1 MMENYFN
8 NTKLISIL
16 LKWKLHLLI
25 ISIIAVV
32 AALLVSVFVFKPR
45 FKSTAYIYPSNIAP
59 YSEESETEQ
68 MLQWLNSRDVKD
80 SVIRKHHLA
89 EHYGISPQEKYFE
102 STIYYLYQ
110 KNVKISKTQYE
121 SIEITV
127 TDTDPVL
134 AKDIVNS
141 IIFYTDIKIRLT
153 HRKKYD
159 EVVYTF
165 NDVLRLKQQEIDSVK
180 QMYRDVSQKYG
191 VYDIEGQ
198 TQEITR
204 GNLRTVDGGGG
215 AINSKDVLR
224 LKTGMEEKAAD
235 LLFLSNRIKDLANE
249 YSELMLKFDIAKYD
263 TKKEYTFINVV
274 TPPEVAD
281 KKSFPKHPLIVF
293 YFLVATLFFSV
304 LTIAIIEYRKSIA
317 KSVGL

>member
-8 NTKLISIL
+8 NAKLLSIIF
-16 LKWKLHLLI
+16 KWKWHLLI
-25 ISIIAVV
+25 ISLIAVV
-32 AALLVSVFVFKPR
+32 IALIVSVFVFKPR

-80 SVIRKHHLA
+80 SVMRKHRLA
-89 EHYGISPQEKYFE
+89 EHYGINPNEKYFE
-102 STIYYLYQ
+102 STMNYLYG
-110 KNVKISKTQYE
+110 KNVKIAKTQYE
-121 SIEITV
+121 SIEIAV
-127 TDTDPVL
+127 TDIDPVL

-165 NDVLRLKQQEIDSVK
+165 NTVLDLKQKEIDSVK
-180 QMYRDVSQKYG
+180 QLYRDLSVQYG
-191 VYDIEGQ
+191 IYDIEGQ

-215 AINSKDVLR
+215 AINAKDVLR

-235 LLFLSNRIKDLANE
+235 LLFLSNRIKDMANE

-274 TPPEVAD
+274 TPPDVAD
-281 KKSFPKHPLIVF
+281 KKSFPKPLYIAF
-293 YFLVATLFFSV
+293 YFLLATLIFSI
-304 LTIAIIEYRKSIA
+304 LTIAIIEYRKAIAESIN
-317 KSVGL
+317 K

>member
-8 NTKLISIL
+8 NTKLLSIIF
-16 LKWKLHLLI
+16 KWKWHLLI
-25 ISIIAVV
+25 LSIVAVLV
-32 AALLVSVFVFKPR
+32 ALLVSVFVLKPR

-80 SVIRKHHLA
+80 SVINKHHLA
-89 EHYGISPQEKYFE
+89 EHYGISPQEKYFA
-102 STIYYLYQ
+102 STLNYMYG
-110 KNVKISKTQYE
+110 KNISISKTQYE
-121 SIEITV
+121 SIEISV
-127 TDTDPVL
+127 TDIDPVL

-159 EVVYTF
+159 EVAYTF
-165 NDVLRLKQQEIDSVK
+165 NKVIDVKKAEIDSVK
-180 QMYRDVSQKYG
+180 KVYRDLSVEYG
-191 VYDIEGQ
+191 IYDIEGQ

-215 AINSKDVLR
+215 AISSKDVQR

-235 LLFLSNRIKDLANE
+235 LLFLSNRIKDMANE

-274 TPPEVAD
+274 TPPDVAD
-281 KKSFPKHPLIVF
+281 KKSFPKPLFIIF
-293 YFLVATLFFSV
+293 YFLTATLVFSI
-304 LTIAIIEYRKSIA
+304 LAISVIEYRKTIADSINR
-317 KSVGL
+317 